1 MMVEATAQATSV
13 LAFAEPKSP
22 PAKAFY
28 KPTTPDGDPN
38 AARNESFE
46 KTSNKHNS
54 LAAALGL
61 FDSSKDDE
69 GWNSFQDDVPN
80 TELTGQSLRVR
91 FTSDRDSG
99 RVAISVI
106 DAKTKEVIRE
116 IPSEDIQKVTEK
128 LKENIG
134 QMFDKNL

>member
-1 MMVEATAQATSV
+1 MMVEATAQAPFV

-22 PAKAFY
+22 PAKAFH
-28 KPTTPDGDPN
+28 KPTTLDGNPK
-38 AARNESFE
+38 AARNDELKYSTD
-46 KTSNKHNS
+46 KLTS
-54 LAAALGL
+54 LAASLGL
-61 FDSSKDDE
+61 FDSPKEDE
-69 GWNSFQDDVPN
+69 SWNSFQDDVPK
-80 TELTGQSLRVR
+80 TGSVNPSLRIR

-116 IPSEDIQKVTEK
+116 IPSEEIQKVTEK

-134 QMFDKNL
+134 QMLDKNI